1 MKEVIRVGL
10 NFNIVENQ
18 VFVRLSKFWL
28 YDCD

>member
-18 VFVRLSKFWL
+18 VFVRLSKF
-28 YDCD
+28 